1 LLLQGTEI
9 GVGERHGSSGV
20 LLVIDR
26 PPTPAHLNTAK
37 SLGAEPVR
45 LEDFRANLL
54 DTDPSIVFDIDLRR
68 VENIRKLKGSL
79 ARRGRG
85 CRIFLVDPD
94 SRLTVVHANVLGAD
108 SLLPRPATVAEMNAA
123 LHKHFGIKTA
133 SLDDEALMQSID
145 AGVVALDRSFAS
157 LTSDAELDTDGII
170 DASGRIA
177 DAVSGLGIDD
187 WLATV
192 KGYHIG
198 TFQHCMLVTGVAA
211 AFGCK
216 TGMAKRDIVRLTVAG
231 LLHDIGKAAV
241 PIAILDKPSALT
253 DEEVAILR
261 KHPVTGFDYLTARST
276 VAAEALSSVRH
287 HHEYLDGSGYPD
299 GLVASEIGD
308 VTRIITICDIYAA
321 LVERRSYK
329 EPKSPAQAVMILN
342 AMAQSGKLEMSLV
355 RELGRIMVPRSS

>member
-1 LLLQGTEI
+1 MGDRHGRGALLLVTDKQ
-9 GVGERHGSSGV
+9 
-20 LLVIDR
+20 
-26 PPTPAHLNTAK
+26 PTAAHLSTAK
-37 SLGAEPVR
+37 SLGAEPIR

-54 DTDPSIVFDIDLRR
+54 DSDPSIVFDIDLRR
-68 VENIRKLKGSL
+68 VDNIRKLKGSL
-79 ARRGRG
+79 ARRGHG
-85 CRIFLVDPD
+85 CRIFLVDPN

-123 LHKHFGIKTA
+123 LHKHFGIRTA
-133 SLDDEALMQSID
+133 SLDDEAVMQSID
-145 AGVVALDRSFAS
+145 AGVAALDQSFAT
-157 LTSDAELDTDGII
+157 LTADAELDTDGIV

-177 DAVSGLGIDD
+177 DAVGGLGIDD

-216 TGMAKRDIVRLTVAG
+216 TGMAKRDVVRLAVAG

-253 DEEVAILR
+253 DEEMAVLR
-261 KHPVTGFDYLTARST
+261 KHPVTGFDYLTARSNL
-276 VAAEALSSVRH
+276 AADALSSVRH

-299 GLVASEIGD
+299 GLAASDIGD
-308 VTRIITICDIYAA
+308 ITRIITICDIYAA
-321 LVERRSYK
+321 LIERRSYK
-329 EPKSPAQAVMILN
+329 DPKSPAQAMMILN
-342 AMAQSGKLEMSLV
+342 AMAQSGKIETSLV
-355 RELGRIMVPRSS
+355 RELGRIMVPRAG